1 MSSLSY
7 SLAGA
12 SLLLTFIVT
21 ILNGV
26 CYATSKASSD
36 VASIILSAVSC
47 VAVISL
53 GLLHHKNIQTARL
66 QYICFTGVYLLIAAA
81 ASAGA
86 MAMSPQASVFVVRS
100 IFWALS
106 VFAQGLYCGYLAMTL
121 AQEKTNPEW
130 PRAYSQQL
138 DDVSPSPDYL
148 PSPPRVCDLSE
159 LFEPKRGSLRKY
171 PRRSSRY
178 SDATLCPSSM
188 KEEKDASI
196 DSSSSSTRSSPSPSP
211 TMDRPPDNLPDRDTR
226 PLLRGPHSIRSMP
239 SLRRTQANAISLD
252 SLVQPAVPS
261 PTASTLCLDSPTP
274 SASHSSTW
282 EYNPFDE
289 NNIHPLFRST
299 SPCPSPT
306 FAPGTIVK
314 GSASAGQTITPG
326 TITRMRSAR
335 SLRDHGRRTP
345 SPLPGMRLELNETRV
360 RGNQTRGSP
369 THSNFE
375 KKYDLNE
382 SPYEK

>member
-36 VASIILSAVSC
+36 VAPVILSAVSC
-47 VAVISL
+47 VAVIAL

-66 QYICFTGVYLLIAAA
+66 QCIGFTGTYLLIAAA

-106 VFAQGLYCGYLAMTL
+106 VFAQALYCGYLSTTL
-121 AQEKTNPEW
+121 AQEKSNTEW
-130 PRAYSQQL
+130 PRGDSRQL
-138 DDVSPSPDYL
+138 DEVSPNSNYL
-148 PSPPRVCDLSE
+148 PSPTRVCHLSE

-178 SDATLCPSSM
+178 SDTTLCPSNM
-188 KEEKDASI
+188 KDDKNASI
-196 DSSSSSTRSSPSPSP
+196 DSSSSSTRGSPSP
-211 TMDRPPDNLPDRDTR
+211 TPTNGSSDHLPDRDPR
-226 PLLRGPHSIRSMP
+226 SLPRGPHSIRSMP
-239 SLRRTQANAISLD
+239 SLRRTPPNAISI
-252 SLVQPAVPS
+252 SSRVQPTVPS
-261 PTASTLCLDSPTP
+261 PTASTLRLDSPTP
-274 SASHSSTW
+274 SPSHSTW

-326 TITRMRSAR
+326 TIKRMRSAR
-335 SLRDHGRRTP
+335 SLRDQGRRTP
-345 SPLPGMRLELNETRV
+345 SPLPGMGLELNETHV

-369 THSNFE
+369 THSTFE
-375 KKYDLNE
+375 KYDLNE
-382 SPYEK
+382 SPHEK

>member
-7 SLAGA
+7 SLGGA

-36 VASIILSAVSC
+36 VASILLSAGSC
-47 VAVISL
+47 VAVIAL

-66 QYICFTGVYLLIAAA
+66 QCICFTGIYLLISAS

-106 VFAQGLYCGYLAMTL
+106 VFAQGLYCGYLSMTL
-121 AQEKTNPEW
+121 AQEKSNPEW
-130 PRAYSQQL
+130 PGADSRKL
-138 DDVSPSPDYL
+138 GDVSPSPDYL
-148 PSPPRVCDLSE
+148 QSPSKVCTLSE

-178 SDATLCPSSM
+178 SDITLCPSNT
-188 KEEKDASI
+188 KEERNASI
-196 DSSSSSTRSSPSPSP
+196 DSSSSSTRGSPSP
-211 TMDRPPDNLPDRDTR
+211 TPTTDRSPDYLPDRDPR
-226 PLLRGPHSIRSMP
+226 GLLRGPHSIRSMP
-239 SLRRTQANAISLD
+239 SLRRTPPNALSLD
-252 SLVQPAVPS
+252 SLVQPSVPS
-261 PTASTLCLDSPTP
+261 PSATPRRGSPTP
-274 SASHSSTW
+274 SASHSTW

-314 GSASAGQTITPG
+314 GSASAGQTVKPG

-335 SLRDHGRRTP
+335 SLRDQGRRTP
-345 SPLPGMRLELNETRV
+345 SPLPGMGLELNETRV
-360 RGNQTRGSP
+360 YGFQTRGSP
-369 THSNFE
+369 TNSSFE
-375 KKYDLNE
+375 QYDLNE
-382 SPYEK
+382 SPHEK